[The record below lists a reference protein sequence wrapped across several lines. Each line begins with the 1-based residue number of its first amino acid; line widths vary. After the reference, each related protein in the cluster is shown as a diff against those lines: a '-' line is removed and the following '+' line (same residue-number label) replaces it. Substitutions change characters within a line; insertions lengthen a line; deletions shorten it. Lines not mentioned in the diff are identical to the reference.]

1 MTKDGLRYDKM
12 VERALRGVV
21 REAISSAVTDGLPG
35 GHHFYITFKTAA
47 PGVVIAEQLR
57 AKYPDEMTIVIEHQ
71 FWELT
76 VTPDEFAVTL
86 SFNSRPER
94 LTIPFAAITAFADPS
109 VKFGL
114 QFQETPSEASP
125 HPGAHPA
132 PHPAAQPGGEQL
144 LRLAETTAAETSR
157 SRKERASPKLVEEKP
172 EGKPSGPSAGPG
184 PGPSP
189 GKGGAKKPGE
199 VVTLDTFRKK

>member
-21 REAISSAVTDGLPG
+21 REAISFAIADGLPG
-35 GHHFYITFKTAA
+35 GHHFYITCKTTAA
-47 PGVVIAEQLR
+47 GVEIGDQLR
-57 AKYPDEMTIVIEHQ
+57 ARYPDEMTIVIEHQ

-76 VTPDEFAVTL
+76 VTQEAFAVTL
-86 SFNSRPER
+86 SFSNRPER

-114 QFQETPSEASP
+114 QFQATPPSETGAETGSP
-125 HPGAHPA
+125 S
-132 PHPAAQPGGEQL
+132 GEQL
-144 LRLAETTAAETSR
+144 LRLAESPQSADAAR
-157 SRKERASPKLVEEKP
+157 ARKEGASPKLVEAKP
-172 EGKPSGPSAGPG
+172 ATDEAKAT
-184 PGPSP
+184 P
-189 GKGGAKKPGE
+189 GKTGAKKPGE

>member
-21 REAISSAVTDGLPG
+21 REAIAFAVAGGLPG
-35 GHHFYITFKTAA
+35 AHHFYITFKTAA
-47 PGVVIAEQLR
+47 PGVDIGEQLR
-57 AKYPDEMTIVIEHQ
+57 AKYTDEMTIVIEHQ

-76 VTPDEFAVTL
+76 VTPDAFAVTL
-86 SFNSRPER
+86 SFNNRPER

-114 QFQETPSEASP
+114 QFQETSPGEASP
-125 HPGAHPA
+125 QAGPQA
-132 PHPAAQPGGEQL
+132 GEPP
-144 LRLAETTAAETSR
+144 LRLADADAADAPAPR
-157 SRKERASPKLVEEKP
+157 GHKERSGPKLVAEKP
-172 EGKPSGPSAGPG
+172 ESE
-184 PGPSP
+184 
-189 GKGGAKKPGE
+189 KGDAKKPGE

>member
-21 REAISSAVTDGLPG
+21 REAISAAVADGLPG
-35 GHHFYITFKTAA
+35 AHHFYITFKTGA
-47 PGVVIAEQLR
+47 PGVAIGEQLR
-57 AKYPDEMTIVIEHQ
+57 SKYPDEMTIVIEHQ

-86 SFNSRPER
+86 SFNNRPER

-114 QFQETPSEASP
+114 QFQETPSEA
-125 HPGAHPA
+125 A
-132 PHPAAQPGGEQL
+132 PQAGPQAGQQPGGEQL
-144 LRLAETTAAETSR
+144 LRLAETPDPAETPR
-157 SRKERASPKLVEEKP
+157 PRKERAGPKLVADKP
-172 EGKPSGPSAGPG
+172 EGDGKPGG
-184 PGPSP
+184 
-189 GKGGAKKPGE
+189 GKGDAKKPGE

>member
-21 REAISSAVTDGLPG
+21 HEAIAAAVADGLPG
-35 GHHFYITFKTAA
+35 AHHFYITFKTGA
-47 PGVVIAEQLR
+47 PGVVIGEQLR
-57 AKYPDEMTIVIEHQ
+57 TKYPDEMTIVIEHQ

-76 VTPDEFAVTL
+76 VTPDSFAVTL
-86 SFNSRPER
+86 SFNNRPER

-114 QFQETPSEASP
+114 QFQETPSETAP
-125 HPGAHPA
+125 QAGPPA
-132 PHPAAQPGGEQL
+132 GQQQGGQQQGGEQL
-144 LRLAETTAAETSR
+144 LRLAETPDAAEAAR
-157 SRKERASPKLVEEKP
+157 PRKERAGPKLVADKP
-172 EGKPSGPSAGPG
+172 EGDGKPGGA
-184 PGPSP
+184 
-189 GKGGAKKPGE
+189 KGDAKKPGE